1 MLESTTFDL
10 GMDWASIGAW
20 VDEWK
25 AEVGDVIVQDA
36 TASTN
41 APVYT
46 SLLKESGKLTSA
58 VSDPENSDEQTQTR
72 RNSLAIGQVLPTN
85 VAARDVDKVLTSMRR
100 MSVDGTV
107 EPILG
112 SEATCNGSGDR
123 IDVEVDSEMFGDDGL
138 DEMLDGL
145 NLGCLLL
152 DEADMADGTQAITM
166 PHLPPLVVPTEDD
179 EKEQDSNQEGT
190 GADAG
195 ATGIAGPA
203 VVVAAAPGSTSENL
217 STVAKEMLGSGSTN
231 DKNALDS
238 EGDAEDSAE
247 SVMAQL
253 LHLTTASLASLH
265 PSIVSDKPLY
275 AFFRP
280 AAKFDATCAPDDI
293 LPDFDIP
300 EIAYT
305 PAPKHIEQLLSQK
318 SHLEPGKPMF
328 ITNDTEDRDVIGD
341 SEKMWRQART
351 SMYQDIFD
359 QAAEHA
365 MDEMDNAPP
374 LMVKKYKD
382 GDDDLGLQES
392 HGSELL
398 ILEEDILDLDM
409 GTGIDM
415 DMDMDVDLDLDFDN
429 VLDIVSGNVPNAVT
443 KDSTGDTRDVSD
455 NQGNADPKAKGGKN
469 DAYPEAEEEDR
480 RLNLPVSSGLRGS
493 GKPHWSNEWFTP
505 AMRKRLTSMTASDVV
520 PFDSLFVT
528 DPWASRRLVVDEVA
542 RAFVDSEGGGHLH
555 ATTPLEGF
563 GPAANTYT
571 VPNSSGS
578 ALRWTLHHIMQS
590 KNTNKVDS
598 LYTGRSSLAGGVS
611 GDGVGQY
618 IGRMCSL
625 IKASVEEEAELVVNG
640 ALGINKSKQEAKLKA
655 ALDQGEMI
663 EQLVVGA
670 DKRIPWAQNRLDI
683 HVIESRIANREPQ
696 KADPKQHLLPPPATF
711 AVSRSATPA
720 LPASS
725 DHHSADN
732 SSGNQSLRAMSP
744 LHSFSVPERRDSEVD
759 IGGQVVEHNP
769 TPPAQEQEQE
779 QEQVQETQDQIHK
792 VVEHTEKPLER
803 SQQQELPEQT
813 VEMSEKSEQQRLHYL
828 EEDNDMFI

>member
-1 MLESTTFDL
+1 MAAHQSEESDASYSYADIKISGSATEKNVNLKAHHKHSASFSSTQQRAPNATSPTLSAFTPKTAALTTTTSAAYSETTHIPRVGQGVNGFNNGSTNLHGRSTQHGLSRTFAADQNQGHLMHSGKRMAKSAVPGALNPLINAQIYGKGDRSNGPIAAYHEQQMRRSMHRLVSATTRFDKVTTGALSFLSDIARLYLQRIGEACRARTDLAGRTEPNLCDMLESTTFDL

-58 VSDPENSDEQTQTR
+58 ASDPENSDEQTQTR
-72 RNSLAIGQVLPTN
+72 RNSLAIGQVLPTS
-85 VAARDVDKVLTSMRR
+85 VAARDIDKVLTSMRR

-195 ATGIAGPA
+195 TTGIAGPA
-203 VVVAAAPGSTSENL
+203 AAAAPGSTSENL

-351 SMYQDIFD
+351 S
-359 QAAEHA
+359 
-365 MDEMDNAPP
+365 
-374 LMVKKYKD
+374 
-382 GDDDLGLQES
+382 
-392 HGSELL
+392 
-398 ILEEDILDLDM
+398 
-409 GTGIDM
+409 
-415 DMDMDVDLDLDFDN
+415 
-429 VLDIVSGNVPNAVT
+429 
-443 KDSTGDTRDVSD
+443 
-455 NQGNADPKAKGGKN
+455 
-469 DAYPEAEEEDR
+469 
-480 RLNLPVSSGLRGS
+480 
-493 GKPHWSNEWFTP
+493 
-505 AMRKRLTSMTASDVV
+505 
-520 PFDSLFVT
+520 
-528 DPWASRRLVVDEVA
+528 
-542 RAFVDSEGGGHLH
+542 
-555 ATTPLEGF
+555 
-563 GPAANTYT
+563 
-571 VPNSSGS
+571 
-578 ALRWTLHHIMQS
+578 
-590 KNTNKVDS
+590 
-598 LYTGRSSLAGGVS
+598 
-611 GDGVGQY
+611 
-618 IGRMCSL
+618 
-625 IKASVEEEAELVVNG
+625 
-640 ALGINKSKQEAKLKA
+640 
-655 ALDQGEMI
+655 
-663 EQLVVGA
+663 
-670 DKRIPWAQNRLDI
+670 
-683 HVIESRIANREPQ
+683 
-696 KADPKQHLLPPPATF
+696 
-711 AVSRSATPA
+711 
-720 LPASS
+720 
-725 DHHSADN
+725 
-732 SSGNQSLRAMSP
+732 
-744 LHSFSVPERRDSEVD
+744 
-759 IGGQVVEHNP
+759 
-769 TPPAQEQEQE
+769 
-779 QEQVQETQDQIHK
+779 
-792 VVEHTEKPLER
+792 
-803 SQQQELPEQT
+803 
-813 VEMSEKSEQQRLHYL
+813 
-828 EEDNDMFI
+828 